1 MAAAAEKK
9 AGEKKAPAKK
19 DRPAIKARLKALK
32 KSREEAKESK
42 DADALARIR
51 RRYRRATHALRRT
64 APPKAKAAK
73 KE

>member
-9 AGEKKAPAKK
+9 AGAKKAAATK
-19 DRPAIKARLKALK
+19 DRPALKARLKTLK
-32 KSREEAKESK
+32 KAREQAKESK
-42 DADALARIR
+42 DDTALARIR

-64 APPKAKAAK
+64 AAPKAKAAK